1 MRTSAHMAIV
11 AHAHAHAHAH
21 AYDATR
27 RGTGCPATGR
37 ALGIRGS
44 VNPIMASRS
53 FDDRRFGRAAKNLDW
68 LSSDPQ
74 APAVP
79 GGAAESKRDLGP
91 RVVVSADVGVHGRDE
106 LLDGRG

>member
-11 AHAHAHAHAH
+11 AHAHAHAHEA
-21 AYDATR
+21 AR
-27 RGTGCPATGR
+27 RGAARRGAGRPATGR

-44 VNPIMASRS
+44 VNAIMAARP

-79 GGAAESKRDLGP
+79 GGAAEF
-91 RVVVSADVGVHGRDE
+91 E
-106 LLDGRG
+106 